1 MPHYLPAFIKYNQLN
16 TIIAVNLLLVLT
28 GCSGYQRGM
37 RQYNQYLVA
46 GKYQQALQFLDK
58 ASFLQNNRNQFL
70 YHAEKGRLMQLNNLP
85 DSSTHHLNVAD
96 EILEESWKQTGDAIK
111 SNLINPM
118 LSRYIAPDMERMML
132 HYCKGLTYL
141 GQGNT
146 NAALVEARR
155 ISLQANRILDTKMR
169 GAQQALGFGYW
180 VQGLIYESAGQWN
193 DAFIAYR
200 NAADQYIKK
209 GSDDRPYADNMPPGW
224 LNDVIRT
231 ARFSGFNAGAEWYS
245 KLLNLN
251 EQPLIPEGGWLIAI
265 HEAGTAPVYE
275 NIYFSFNSFIPGTND
290 MYFSDRY
297 GYNVYPVYMGD
308 FSSYSVSPLW
318 FKGLRVATAVP
329 VPAGNT
335 SFNATLQS
343 GSKTFSFDK
352 VLDMYTWAS
361 RPERMSREI
370 TNAII
375 RAIVK
380 KGTEIAAQESAR
392 AIAKSAAEKEKDDKN
407 KSAKEKDAEKKKDAA
422 NADAI
427 AAGVGLLFNLVN
439 QSTEVAD
446 TRGWRSLPG
455 AIYIA
460 RIPLEKGPNTITL
473 QNGKKPVTLTING
486 DGKVQAIRL

>member
-1 MPHYLPAFIKYNQLN
+1 MPHRLPAFFKLKGLFI
-16 TIIAVNLLLVLT
+16 TIAAYLLLVLT
-28 GCSGYQRGM
+28 GCGGYQKGM
-37 RQYNQYLVA
+37 RQYNQYLMS
-46 GKYQQALQFLDK
+46 GKYQQALQVVDK
-58 ASFLQNNRNQFL
+58 ASFLQNNRNEFL
-70 YHAEKGRLMQLNNLP
+70 YHAEKGRLMQLTNMP

-96 EILEESWKQTGDAIK
+96 EILEESWKQAGDAIK

-118 LSRYIAPDMERMML
+118 QARYIAPDMERMML

-155 ISLQANRILDTKMR
+155 ITLQANRIIDTKMR
-169 GAQQALGFGYW
+169 GVQQALGFGYW
-180 VQGLIYESAGQWN
+180 IQGLIYESAGQWN

-209 GSDDRPYADNMPPGW
+209 GSDERPYADQNMPPGW
-224 LNDVIRT
+224 LNDVIR
-231 ARFSGFNAGAEWYS
+231 AAQHNGFNAEADRYG

-251 EQPLIPEGGWLIAI
+251 QQPPIPEGGWLLAI
-265 HEAGTAPVYE
+265 HEAGTAPVFE
-275 NIYFSFNSFIPGTND
+275 NNYFSFNSFIPGTND
-290 MYFSDRY
+290 MYFGDRY
-297 GYNVYPVYMGD
+297 GYNVYPVYIGD
-308 FSSYSVSPLW
+308 FSSYSVSPSW

-329 VPAGNT
+329 VPTGNT
-335 SFNATLQS
+335 SFNATLQN
-343 GSKTFSFDK
+343 GSLAFNFTK
-352 VLDMYTWAS
+352 VLDMYNWAT
-361 RPERMSREI
+361 RPERMSQEI

-380 KGTEIAAQESAR
+380 KGTELAAQEGAR
-392 AIAKSAAEKEKDDKN
+392 AIAKSVAEKNDKDKKDKD
-407 KSAKEKDAEKKKDAA
+407 SEKKKDAA

-427 AAGVGLLFNLVN
+427 AAGVGLLFNLFN

-460 RIPLEKGPNTITL
+460 RIPLQKGPNTITL
-473 QNGKKPVTLTING
+473 QNGKKPVELTIIG